1 MSIEVAILRSLF
13 FDCVRETRRKNVI
26 RLYDVENCYDYAAQT
41 FSSLTNQSFD
51 VTLPAINCCLKATK
65 EMKFYLITGFGDYK
79 GS

>member
-13 FDCVRETRRKNVI
+13 FDYVRETRRNNVI

-41 FSSLTNQSFD
+41 FSSLTNQYFD
-51 VTLPAINCCLKATK
+51 VSLPAINCSLKTIE
-65 EMKFYLITGFGDYK
+65 EMKFYPITGFGDYK